1 MTKRLLVCACLIM
14 ASVAAFPSD
23 AAAGLDDI
31 WDVLDQL
38 SGPGPFKGGPILAA
52 TIGCREGRAEGGA
65 WKFTRATTNPGK
77 LDPCIFAEFRDLHVE
92 PEGPFSRVTA
102 KLVETGVSFQ
112 QYPVLDIGAGLG
124 VAYFA
129 TTVGGR
135 DFNVTNF
142 VLTPVR
148 VVVKPLRIGRWE
160 DNPRAGALQVH
171 FRATVRFGDID
182 GADFG
187 VPASTF
193 KAGTE
198 VLRGVGVVIDLLQA
212 VRGR

>member
-1 MTKRLLVCACLIM
+1 MTKRMLVVAMLVV
-14 ASVAAFPSD
+14 ASVAGSPSP
-23 AAAGLDDI
+23 AAAGGLDDV
-31 WDVLDQL
+31 WDIIDAL
-38 SGPGPFKGGPILAA
+38 SGPGPFKGGPVIAA
-52 TIGCREGRAEGGA
+52 TIGCREGRT
-65 WKFTRATTNPGK
+65 WKFTRATTDPGK

-102 KLVETGVSFQ
+102 KLVETGLSFE

-129 TTVGGR
+129 TTVGGK

-160 DNPRAGALQVH
+160 NNPRAGALQLH